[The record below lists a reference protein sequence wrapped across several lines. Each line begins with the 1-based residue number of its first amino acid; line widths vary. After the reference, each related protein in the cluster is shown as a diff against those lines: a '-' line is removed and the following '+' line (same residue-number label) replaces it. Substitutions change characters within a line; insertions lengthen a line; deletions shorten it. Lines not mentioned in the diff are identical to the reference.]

1 MVAPYAMTV
10 VLLLASGLAL
20 GQAGAEIADDP
31 AMFSERFRVEFRDM
45 NETFTEFGFELGVI
59 EGKRPSLAT
68 ITDKY
73 GEPDREDEVEVI
85 IGFGDRQRRETLTF
99 YYFRDV
105 GFGVRPADR
114 EQLVLV
120 VKRREG

>member
-1 MVAPYAMTV
+1 M
-10 VLLLASGLAL
+10 
-20 GQAGAEIADDP
+20 D
-31 AMFSERFRVEFRDM
+31 
-45 NETFTEFGFELGVI
+45 ETFAEFGFELGVI
-59 EGKRPSLAT
+59 EGEQPSLAT

-85 IGFGDRQRRETLTF
+85 IGFGDRKRRETLTF

-105 GFGVRPADR
+105 GFGVRPADP

>member
-1 MVAPYAMTV
+1 MLIGHPAT

-20 GQAGAEIADDP
+20 GQDGIEIANDP
-31 AMFSERFRVEFRDM
+31 TMFSERFRVEFTEM
-45 NETFTEFGFELGVI
+45 NETFAEFGFELDVI
-59 EGKRPSLAT
+59 EGERPSLAA

-85 IGFGDRQRRETLTF
+85 IGFGANERRETLTF
-99 YYFRDV
+99 HYFRDV
-105 GFGVRPADR
+105 GFGVRPADP

>member
-1 MVAPYAMTV
+1 MAPFALTV
-10 VLLLASGLAL
+10 VLFLASGLTS
-20 GQAGAEIADDP
+20 GQDGAEIADDP
-31 AMFSERFRVEFRDM
+31 TMFSERFRVEFRDM
-45 NETFTEFGFELGVI
+45 NETFAEFGFELGVI
-59 EGKRPSLAT
+59 EGERPSLAT

-85 IGFGDRQRRETLTF
+85 IGFGDTERRETLTF
-99 YYFRDV
+99 YFFRNV
-105 GFGVRPADR
+105 GFGVRSTDP